1 MLVVARV
8 GTGLGCWP
16 HAVGRMWEDIPQIE
30 KKNKPSP
37 QRTRFFFCNKLLKF
51 FQKCSNHPA

>member
-8 GTGLGCWP
+8 DTGLGCWP

-30 KKNKPSP
+30 KKTNHLPKGPGS
-37 QRTRFFFCNKLLKF
+37 FFATNY
-51 FQKCSNHPA
+51 